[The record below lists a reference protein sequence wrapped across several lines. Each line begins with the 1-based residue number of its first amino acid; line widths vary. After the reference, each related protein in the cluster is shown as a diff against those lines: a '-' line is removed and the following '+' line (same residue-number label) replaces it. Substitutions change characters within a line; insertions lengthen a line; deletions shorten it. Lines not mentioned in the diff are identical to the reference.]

1 MPRKLSDKTHG
12 EKIVWLFAELYFT
25 GKPRSLIGLMNQM
38 GCSKQTVT
46 RLVDEISRAYVPI
59 QETKVGKKSYYHI
72 PRLEKLPRALSM
84 TSSELTMLY
93 MCQAFTKH
101 LLGKEQLLESEKA
114 LQKSSTIAAGTGGA
128 DHFAVFLPGTID
140 YTPRQKD
147 IRQLM
152 RAMDERIVCKIVY
165 KNAFEETE
173 KTFYIKPY
181 KLFSYNNALYLHAG
195 MARYPGS
202 KKFEFDF
209 DPLLAVHRLQKVTLT
224 EKGYDFPRNYNFE
237 KQFNQTFG
245 IIKEDAFKVKLELE
259 GYAAVYAQERK
270 FSPDQKI
277 RINKD
282 EKYILTFTASSEPEV
297 LAWVLSHGAEVKV
310 LSPEWLVEDVKEK
323 VKAISK
329 RYCNN

>member
-1 MPRKLSDKTHG
+1 
-12 EKIVWLFAELYFT
+12 
-25 GKPRSLIGLMNQM
+25 
-38 GCSKQTVT
+38 
-46 RLVDEISRAYVPI
+46 
-59 QETKVGKKSYYHI
+59 
-72 PRLEKLPRALSM
+72 
-84 TSSELTMLY
+84 